1 VETVIG
7 NIGGGVSNY
16 RAYSCDGKNRA
27 WEFDGTTLV
36 PISTGMANDKPEH
49 IVVHRQHLFLSFGA
63 SLQFSGLG
71 LPFQWA
77 PILGAG
83 EIAMNATITNLLP
96 LPGDQSSGALA
107 VYTRRDT
114 SVLYGTSSANF
125 SLATFNTGT
134 GAVAYTAQT
143 MDQAYVLDDRGVIS
157 LGTSLNFGNFLPASL
172 TMNIRPFMQPRINL
186 ATASTV
192 NREKGQYRV
201 FFSDGYGVYLTIL
214 NGSLL
219 GAMPMQFSHVI
230 NCAFEGEDASGTAR
244 MFLGST
250 NGYVYELDRGT
261 SFDGESIPASLGLPF
276 NSTNSPRLLKR
287 YRKASVEVTGNAYA
301 EFQFGYD
308 LGYRSTYF
316 TQDSDSSNTNDLRA
330 SYWDDWTWDEFVW
343 DGSDISPSEVEV
355 RGTAEN
361 MAIRVS
367 AVSDLL
373 EPFTV
378 NSIIVHYTFRR
389 GLR

>member
-1 VETVIG
+1 MP
-7 NIGGGVSNY
+7 
-16 RAYSCDGKNRA
+16 D
-27 WEFDGTTLV
+27 
-36 PISTGMANDKPEH
+36 DKPQQ
-49 IVVHRQHLFLSFGA
+49 IAVHRQHLFLTFGA

-71 LPFQWA
+71 LPFQWS

-83 EIAMNATITNLLP
+83 EIAMNAVITNLLP
-96 LPGDQSSGALA
+96 LPGDQSSGSLA

-157 LGTSLNFGNFLPASL
+157 LNTSLNFGNFLPASL

-201 FFSDGYGVYLTIL
+201 FFSDGYGLYLTIL
-214 NGSLL
+214 NGRLL
-219 GAMPMQFSHVI
+219 GAMPVQYPHVV
-230 NCAFEGEDASGTAR
+230 NCSFEGEDQTGTAR
-244 MFLGST
+244 MFLGAT
-250 NGYVYELDRGT
+250 NGFVYELDRGT
-261 SFDGESIPASLGLPF
+261 SFDGDSIPASIGLPF
-276 NSTNSPRLLKR
+276 NSINSPRILKR
-287 YRKASVEVTGNAYA
+287 YRKASVEVTGDAYA

-308 LGYRSTYF
+308 LGYRSRYF
-316 TQDSDSSNTNDLRA
+316 TQDSDTSHENDLRA
-330 SYWDDWTWDEFVW
+330 SYWDEWIWDEFVW
-343 DGSDISPSEVEV
+343 DGSDIAPSEVEV

-361 MAIRVS
+361 IAIRLS
-367 AVSDLL
+367 TVSDLL

-378 NSIIVHYTFRR
+378 NSIIVHYTLRR

>member
-1 VETVIG
+1 
-7 NIGGGVSNY
+7 
-16 RAYSCDGKNRA
+16 
-27 WEFDGTTLV
+27 
-36 PISTGMANDKPEH
+36 
-49 IVVHRQHLFLSFGA
+49 
-63 SLQFSGLG
+63 
-71 LPFQWA
+71 
-77 PILGAG
+77 
-83 EIAMNATITNLLP
+83 
-96 LPGDQSSGALA
+96 

-125 SLATFNTGT
+125 ALATFNTGT

-157 LGTSLNFGNFLPASL
+157 LNTSLNFGNFLPASL

-186 ATASTV
+186 ATASTL

-214 NGSLL
+214 NGTLL
-219 GAMPMQFSHVI
+219 GAMPMQFSHVV
-230 NCAFEGEDASGTAR
+230 NCAFEGEDSSGTAR

-250 NGYVYELDRGT
+250 NGYVYELERGT
-261 SFDGESIPASLGLPF
+261 SFDGEPIPASIGLPF
-276 NSTNSPRLLKR
+276 NSTNSPRILKR

-343 DGSDISPSEVEV
+343 DGSDIAPSEVEV